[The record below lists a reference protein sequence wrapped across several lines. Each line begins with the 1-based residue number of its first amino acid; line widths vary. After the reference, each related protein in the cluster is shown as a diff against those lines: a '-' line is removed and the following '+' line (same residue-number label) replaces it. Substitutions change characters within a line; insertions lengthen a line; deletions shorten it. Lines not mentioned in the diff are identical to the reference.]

1 MEKTNCKWTLGSFY
15 STEPFFFLI
24 ANYQV
29 YDLANVLLN
38 VLLKLQIVA

>member
-1 MEKTNCKWTLGSFY
+1 MDSGQLLQHRTF
-15 STEPFFFLI
+15 FFFLI